1 MTSPPGALSG
11 LRVIEFAGLG
21 PCPIAGMLLADMGAE
36 VIVIDR
42 PTLGATGSTIAPN
55 QRPDGSRS
63 DAPAAMHRNKQS
75 IVLDLKLAA
84 DVDTAWRLMET
95 ADAVIEGFRP
105 GVMERLGFSPDAIS
119 ARNPKCVLGRVT
131 GWGQSGPLAHAA
143 GHDINY
149 AALAGVLSIASRPH
163 EAPMVPATVVA
174 DMGGGAMF
182 LAFGV
187 VCALLEA
194 QRSGQGQVV
203 DAAMVDGIATLTAL
217 VQQMRAATPAHDP
230 STPKTSSNTRQT
242 LGPWPLD
249 AAQNFFRGASPFY
262 DVFVC
267 ACGQYVSLGAIE
279 PAFYAELLQSL
290 GLHDVDPAAQM
301 DTRQWPTLR
310 ARVASVIAART
321 QAQWVQAL
329 EGSDVCF
336 APVLSFE
343 ASAAHPHMQ
352 ARGTWVQVNGQM
364 QPAVAPRLSRTPG
377 RTPSAG
383 ARPGEHSEAILQSLA
398 QPSCVKT

>member
-1 MTSPPGALSG
+1 
-11 LRVIEFAGLG
+11 
-21 PCPIAGMLLADMGAE
+21 MLLADMGAD

-42 PTLGATGSTIAPN
+42 PLSGSTGKPT

-63 DAPAAMHRNKQS
+63 DAPAPMHRNKQS
-75 IVLDLKLAA
+75 IALNLKLAA
-84 DVDTAWRLMET
+84 DVDTAWRLIES

-119 ARNPKCVLGRVT
+119 ARNPKCVFGRVT

-163 EAPMVPATVVA
+163 EVPMVPATVVA

-217 VQQMRAATPAHDP
+217 VQQMRAATAPSKPA
-230 STPKTSSNTRQT
+230 TPKAS
-242 LGPWPLD
+242 LDAAHPIGPWPMD
-249 AAQNFFRGASPFY
+249 ATQNFFRGASPFY

-267 ACGQYVSLGAIE
+267 ACGEYVSLGAIE
-279 PAFYAELLQSL
+279 PAFYAELLQRL
-290 GLHDVDPAAQM
+290 RLHDVNPAAQM
-301 DTRQWPTLR
+301 DTRQWPALR
-310 ARVASVIAART
+310 ARVAGVIASRT
-321 QAQWVQAL
+321 QSQWVQAL

-352 ARGTWVQVNGQM
+352 ARGTWVHVNGQM
-364 QPAVAPRLSRTPG
+364 QPAVSPRLSRTPG

-383 ARPGEHSEAILQSLA
+383 ARPGEHSAAVLQSLP
-398 QPSCVKT
+398 QRSIDKT

>member
-1 MTSPPGALSG
+1 MTSALGALSG
-11 LRVIEFAGLG
+11 FRVIEFAGLG

-42 PTLGATGSTIAPN
+42 PINAPVAGESST
-55 QRPDGSRS
+55 RPDGSRS
-63 DAPAAMHRNKQS
+63 DAPAPMHRNKQS
-75 IVLDLKLAA
+75 VALNLKLAA
-84 DVDTAWRLMET
+84 DVDVAWRLIES

-105 GVMERLGFSPDAIS
+105 GVMERLGFSPAAVS
-119 ARNPKCVLGRVT
+119 ARNAKCVFGRVT

-194 QRSGQGQVV
+194 QRSGRGQVV
-203 DAAMVDGIATLTAL
+203 DAAMVDGIATLTTL
-217 VQQMRAATPAHDP
+217 VQQMRAATHARANTSLPTASDMAHP
-230 STPKTSSNTRQT
+230 I
-242 LGPWPLD
+242 GPWPDD

-262 DVFVC
+262 DVFTC
-267 ACGQYVSLGAIE
+267 ACGQFVSLGAIE
-279 PAFYAELLQSL
+279 PAFYAELLQRL
-290 GLHDVDPAAQM
+290 GLHDVNPAAQM
-301 DTRQWPTLR
+301 DTRQWPALR
-310 ARVASVIAART
+310 ARVAGVIASRT

-343 ASAAHPHMQ
+343 ASAVHPHMQ
-352 ARGTWVQVNGQM
+352 ARGTWVLVNGQM

-377 RTPSAG
+377 RPPSAG
-383 ARPGEHSEAILQSLA
+383 VRRGEHSAAVLQSLR
-398 QPSCVKT
+398 QPSAPKS